1 MKFVGFRLPEKLI
14 EELDKLVE
22 SGRYASRGEVVREA
36 LRQFLEEKRKES
48 EKK

>member
-1 MKFVGFRLPEKLI
+1 MKYVGFRLPEKLV

-22 SGRYASRGEVVREA
+22 SGRYASRGEIAREA
-36 LRQFLEEKRKES
+36 LRRFLQEKRKEF